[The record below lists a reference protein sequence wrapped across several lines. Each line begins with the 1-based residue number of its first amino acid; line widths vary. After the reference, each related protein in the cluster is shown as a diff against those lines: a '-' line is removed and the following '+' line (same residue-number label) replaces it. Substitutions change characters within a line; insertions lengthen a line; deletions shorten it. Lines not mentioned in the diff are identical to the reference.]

1 MSKNLFVWIACV
13 VAADIV
19 VTLFF
24 IARYLAKQKA
34 NLAGYGGAAGTIA
47 GASAAIPSFL
57 ALRKFTDAI
66 HPRIG
71 GLVRSSWSGD
81 ADSLPSVLTM
91 ALDEAQREAQA
102 QGLAL
107 DRDVLKKV
115 VEVSLAKHHV
125 TKGAV
130 LREALQKVA

>member
-1 MSKNLFVWIACV
+1 MPKDMMAWVACV
-13 VAADIV
+13 VVADVV
-19 VTLFF
+19 VTLFL
-24 IARYLAKQKA
+24 IRRYLARQKA
-34 NLAGYGGAAGTIA
+34 LLGASGAPAAIGGAA
-47 GASAAIPSFL
+47 AAIPSFL
-57 ALRKFTDAI
+57 ALRKFSDAI

-71 GLVRSSWSGD
+71 EIMRSSWSGD
-81 ADSLPSVLTM
+81 ADSLPTVLTM

-115 VEVSLAKHHV
+115 VEMSVAKHHLAQ
-125 TKGAV
+125 GAV

>member
-1 MSKNLFVWIACV
+1 MPKDMMAWVACV
-13 VAADIV
+13 VVADVV

-24 IARYLAKQKA
+24 IRRYLAKQKA
-34 NLAGYGGAAGTIA
+34 LAATSGAPAAIGGSA
-47 GASAAIPSFL
+47 AAIPSFL
-57 ALRKFTDAI
+57 TLRKFTDAI

-71 GLVRSSWSGD
+71 EIVRSSWSGD
-81 ADSLPSVLTM
+81 ADSLPTVLTM

-102 QGLAL
+102 RGLPL

-115 VEVSLAKHHV
+115 VELSVAKHHV
-125 TKGAV
+125 TQGAV

>member
-1 MSKNLFVWIACV
+1 MPKDMMAWVACV
-13 VAADIV
+13 VVADVV

-24 IARYLAKQKA
+24 VRRYLAKQRA
-34 NLAGYGGAAGTIA
+34 LA
-47 GASAAIPSFL
+47 GASGAPAAIGRAAAAIPSFL

-71 GLVRSSWSGD
+71 ELMRSSWSGD
-81 ADSLPSVLTM
+81 ADQLPSVLTM

-102 QGLAL
+102 QGLVL
-107 DRDVLKKV
+107 DRDLLKKV
-115 VEVSLAKHHV
+115 VEVSVSKHHL